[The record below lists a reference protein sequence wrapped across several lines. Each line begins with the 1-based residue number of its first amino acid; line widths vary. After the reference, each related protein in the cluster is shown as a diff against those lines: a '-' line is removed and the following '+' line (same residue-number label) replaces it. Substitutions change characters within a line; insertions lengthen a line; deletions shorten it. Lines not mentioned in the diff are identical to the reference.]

1 MKTIIAKGG
10 PRGEIIAEVAGGRE
24 EAIEHLVSRR
34 MMGSFLL
41 LCTDRHPG
49 RIDTE
54 WLLIAKANSREA
66 SVSYASCPQVYNWAY
81 LDHFPFPLR
90 LREIATDAVQALRTA
105 ISEPPQ
111 ASQQIHREAI
121 SDSMD
126 VVGPKPKRR
135 A

>member
-1 MKTIIAKGG
+1 MKTIIAKS
-10 PRGEIIAEVAGGRE
+10 PRGEIIGEVTGGRK

-41 LCTDRHPG
+41 LCADRNPG
-49 RIDTE
+49 QIDVE
-54 WLLIAKANSREA
+54 WLLLAKANSREA
-66 SVSYASCPQVYNWAY
+66 SVSYASGMEHFNWQY
-81 LDHFPFPLR
+81 LDHFPFPLT

-105 ISEPPQ
+105 ITEPPN
-111 ASQQIHREAI
+111 ATQIHREAI